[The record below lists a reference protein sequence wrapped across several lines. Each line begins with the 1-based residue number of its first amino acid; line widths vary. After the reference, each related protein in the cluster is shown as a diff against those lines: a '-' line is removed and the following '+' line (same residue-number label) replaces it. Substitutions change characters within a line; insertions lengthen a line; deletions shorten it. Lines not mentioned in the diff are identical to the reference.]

1 MRRLTLIFIICL
13 AVLSSCSPAKQLSI
27 DKISLSGF
35 RMESS
40 TEANVTFDFLVNNMA
55 QYPIS
60 LTFMEATI
68 KKDMDLFAF
77 IALEDTATVS
87 PLAKESVKVPIDIT
101 LCDPMSLL
109 SMGLNINKWDINAF
123 TISGKISLA
132 GKNGS
137 KYTHKIK
144 EMPLGTLLKR
154 LEK

>member
-1 MRRLTLIFIICL
+1 
-13 AVLSSCSPAKQLSI
+13 
-27 DKISLSGF
+27 
-35 RMESS
+35 MESS

>member
-1 MRRLTLIFIICL
+1 MRRLTLIFIVCL
-13 AVLSSCSPAKQLSI
+13 AVLSGCSPAKQLYI

-68 KKDMDLFAF
+68 KKDLDLFATV
-77 IALEDTATVS
+77 LLKDEVSVQPAT
-87 PLAKESVKVPIDIT
+87 KESVKVPVEVT